1 MLSLQCALNS
11 NACIHKYIYIAKRKV
26 YFISILIRIRWFLH
40 FHSLFFSLSLF
51 LQFHFESMFVYV
63 CVFICRFSEY
73 NFDFHVKKKCL
84 FESTTATTDTS
95 TTHILKTV
103 RRFDCLHIAL
113 HNSESTKWVFWPC
126 QRKITKQTKCNTFSS
141 TFPGWTSE
149 RTIQQKKLIEVVECG
164 AQKKK
169 TRRS

>member
-1 MLSLQCALNS
+1 MINSFCCHYNALSIQMHAYIN
-11 NACIHKYIYIAKRKV
+11 IYIAKRKV
-26 YFISILIRIRWFLH
+26 YFISILIRIRWFL
-40 FHSLFFSLSLF
+40 LF
-51 LQFHFESMFVYV
+51 L
-63 CVFICRFSEY
+63 
-73 NFDFHVKKKCL
+73 CL
-84 FESTTATTDTS
+84 FESTTATTDYS

-149 RTIQQKKLIEVVECG
+149 RTIQQKKLIEVVECE
-164 AQKKK
+164 AQKKNK
-169 TRRS
+169 KKLNSNSKEKFVSFDCACKSQKEEKLQFICARINNKIAI